1 MMLNFCWML
10 SMSFTKTSKV
20 DLTQELIAKVLKY
33 DGITGH
39 LIWVSNLHSKR
50 AIPFSRAGSLVTKT
64 GYRNISL
71 FGKTYLEHQ
80 LIWFICNGVWPSGQI
95 DHINQIRDDNRID
108 NLRDVSKA
116 DNARNRSRNPNSK
129 LGEHGIWYNIR
140 TQKYVAEITI
150 NGKKVYQK
158 SFDSID
164 DAIETRKSK
173 SLELGFHENHGSKPT
188 GK

>member
-1 MMLNFCWML
+1 MLFMI
-10 SMSFTKTSKV
+10 FTKKTKEE
-20 DLTQELIAKVLKY
+20 LTQDLIAKVLKY
-33 DGITGH
+33 DALSGT
-39 LIWVSNLHSKR
+39 LIWISNLHSKR
-50 AIPFSRAGSLVTKT
+50 AIPNSRAGSLVKST

-71 FGKTYLEHQ
+71 FGRTYLEHQ

-95 DHINQIRDDNRID
+95 DHINQIRDDNRIV

-129 LGEHGIWYNIR
+129 LGEHGIWFNQR
-140 TQKYVAEITI
+140 TNKYVAEITL

-158 SFDSID
+158 SFDDID
-164 DAIETRKSK
+164 EAIEARKAK